1 MSIRR
6 LLLLAFVLIAVALL
20 LTGNF
25 PGLTTSLIPSRQPV
39 GSSESVERARERGAE
54 LGESAAR
61 AAAKFKETANEAAL
75 TAKIKAKMAL
85 DDAVKARTIGV
96 TTQGTT
102 VTLSGTVESRA
113 EHDRAMSLA
122 RETAGVTTVVDDL
135 HTR

>member
-1 MSIRR
+1 MPILR
-6 LLLLAFVLIAVALL
+6 LLLVAFVLIAVALL

-25 PGLTTSLIPSRQPV
+25 PALTTSLIPSRQP
-39 GSSESVERARERGAE
+39 GRSESVERARERGAE

-61 AAAKFKETANEAAL
+61 AAAKITETANEAAL

-85 DDAVKARTIGV
+85 DDAVKSRTIGV

-102 VTLSGTVESRA
+102 VTLSGSVESRA

-135 HTR
+135 QTR